1 VAKRVVLVTESFL
14 PSLNGVTNSVL
25 RILDTYRQRGIEA
38 LIIAPTS
45 PSPKYLGFDVVK
57 TASFPLMQFQVAV
70 PGLWLQNT
78 IAEFQPDVIHV
89 ASPFILGGQA
99 IAAAER
105 LGIPSV
111 AIYQTELTGYM
122 DRYNLALAKP
132 LLDRLVATIH
142 TPATLNLAPTQQS
155 ADYLTALGV
164 PRVAVWGRGVD
175 LDLFHP
181 NRKTSL
187 EALALK
193 SRWAPNGERIVGY
206 VGRLAAEKQVHRFAE
221 LASIPNTRI
230 VIVGDGPERKKLESD
245 FAGLPITFVGKL
257 SGLELANAYA
267 AMDTFVHF
275 GTEETFGQ
283 TIQEAQATGLP
294 LVAPRSG
301 GPVHL
306 VRHGETGFLAHPT
319 AVGGFNQLVADLV
332 ADAEL
337 RARVGEQA
345 RRAVLNKSWES
356 NNAQLLDYYE
366 SAVARVANRK
376 VSLVES
382 A

>member
-1 VAKRVVLVTESFL
+1 
-14 PSLNGVTNSVL
+14 
-25 RILDTYRQRGIEA
+25 
-38 LIIAPTS
+38 
-45 PSPKYLGFDVVK
+45 
-57 TASFPLMQFQVAV
+57 
-70 PGLWLQNT
+70 
-78 IAEFQPDVIHV
+78 
-89 ASPFILGGQA
+89 
-99 IAAAER
+99 
-105 LGIPSV
+105 
-111 AIYQTELTGYM
+111 
-122 DRYNLALAKP
+122 
-132 LLDRLVATIH
+132 
-142 TPATLNLAPTQQS
+142 
-155 ADYLTALGV
+155 
-164 PRVAVWGRGVD
+164 
-175 LDLFHP
+175 
-181 NRKTSL
+181 
-187 EALALK
+187 
-193 SRWAPNGERIVGY
+193 VGY

-221 LASIPNTRI
+221 LAGIPNTRI

-345 RRAVLNKSWES
+345 RRAVLNKSWEA

-366 SAVARVANRK
+366 SAIARVANRK